1 MNFYFVMLLVIA
13 LITSIFIFVGVK
25 KEYIRKSAMSVPAI
39 LLVLG
44 IVFTFL
50 WALKTSHCGVFFVT
64 LPSPMVVFSN
74 LRFAL

>member
-1 MNFYFVMLLVIA
+1 MNLYFVMLLVIA

-50 WALKTSHCGVFFVT
+50 
-64 LPSPMVVFSN
+64 
-74 LRFAL
+74 